1 MSSNINPNNI
11 DTAYPVAGQDNDS
24 QGFRDNFTN
33 IKSNFTSAQIE
44 IEDLQDNVLVKNPIS
59 GDEEVNNNLNGALI
73 SAAKIQDF
81 RETVNAI
88 GTPSD
93 SNQTL
98 NYAAGHYHTLTTTQ
112 PISVGFSNLPELA
125 NHGKWRLA
133 IEVTNVAHTLTLPA
147 AVSLGTDGIQGI
159 DANVIEFDAVGTYI
173 FEFSTSDGGT
183 TVHVDDLTRGR
194 TAVGSA
200 TAKSITLTDFAQLP
214 VLSAAPTTPVNGMVV
229 VSDGT
234 GWDPHSEGNQQ
245 VSAYLN
251 GIWVKL
257 S

>member
-33 IKSNFTSAQIE
+33 IKSNFTAAQQE
-44 IEDLQDNVLVKNPIS
+44 IENLQSNVIVKNPLDGESVNNLDGTPIS
-59 GDEEVNNNLNGALI
+59 G
-73 SAAKIQDF
+73 AKIQDF
-81 RETVNAI
+81 RETVNQI

-93 SNQTL
+93 TNQTL
-98 NYAAGHYHTLTTTQ
+98 NYKAGHYHTLTTSA
-112 PISVGFSNLPELA
+112 PVSIGFDGLA
-125 NHGKWRLA
+125 DSGNHCKWRLA
-133 IEVTNVAHTLTLPA
+133 IEITNVAHTLTLPA
-147 AVSLGTDGIQGI
+147 EVTLGTDGIQGI
-159 DANVIEFDAVGTYI
+159 SSNVITYDAVGTYI
-173 FEFSTSDGGT
+173 FEFSTSDGGSV
-183 TVHVDDLTRGR
+183 VHVDDLTRGR

-214 VLSAAPTTPVNGMVV
+214 VLSVAPATPVNGMVV

-234 GWDPHSEGNQQ
+234 GWDPHTSGNQQ

-251 GIWVKL
+251 GGWVKL